1 MTFLH
6 GFRKLLANFLRRLSE
21 YIWPDSD
28 KSCQLMTSSSEIDK
42 FDSVPKGQYD
52 YVPKGTYVF
61 GPMDRFVLM
70 PKNRYRVVLLPG
82 QTVSGDLGVGW
93 VTEDNSPAGYDLLW
107 GNGDNLAAF
116 RAEANHVRDKLTVEI
131 ADVVEKVLHSQAAV
145 VDIGCGVGDLLV
157 EMRRRQTD
165 ISVAGLDFSP
175 KAVEGAQTALP
186 DGTFVQFVIEK
197 TLPYPMASFD
207 LVLCTDVLE
216 HLEHPQAVVA
226 ELVRICRPGGSV
238 FIVVPDGDVD
248 IFLGHYWFWNQ
259 ATLKSFLANWQAEV
273 SRLPI
278 TREFI
283 AHISV

>member
-1 MTFLH
+1 MLK
-6 GFRKLLANFLRRLSE
+6 KLSLALKRRLLP
-21 YIWPDSD
+21 ILKGLIPDGWRLVPTEGFELVPTD
-28 KSCQLMTSSSEIDK
+28 Q
-42 FDSVPKGQYD
+42 FDLVPKGKYD

-82 QTVSGDLGVGW
+82 QTVSGELGVGW

-107 GNGDNLAAF
+107 GDGENLAAF

-131 ADVVEKVLHSQAAV
+131 ANAVEKNLHPQAAV

-157 EMRRRQTD
+157 EMRRRQAD
-165 ISVAGLDFSP
+165 ITVAGLDFSP
-175 KAVEGAQTALP
+175 KAVEGAQTTLP
-186 DGTFVQFVIEK
+186 DGSFMQFVIEK
-197 TLPYPMASFD
+197 HLPYETNAFD
-207 LVLCTDVLE
+207 VVLCTDVLE
-216 HLEHPQAVVA
+216 HLENPQSIVA

-248 IFLGHYWFWNQ
+248 TFLGHYWFWNQ
-259 ATLKSFLANWQAEV
+259 ATLQEFLAEWKATV
-273 SRLPI
+273 TRLPI

-283 AHISV
+283 AHILI

>member
-1 MTFLH
+1 M
-6 GFRKLLANFLRRLSE
+6 APLRRYRKSLAHFLNRLSKR
-21 YIWPDSD
+21 IWANLDQPVETTAGP
-28 KSCQLMTSSSEIDK
+28 TSMDD
-42 FDSVPKGQYD
+42 FDMVPKGQYD

-116 RAEANHVRDKLTVEI
+116 RAEANHVRDELTVEI
-131 ADVVEKVLHSQAAV
+131 ADVVEKGLHSQAAV

-186 DGTFVQFVIEK
+186 DGSFTQFVIAQ
-197 TLPYPMASFD
+197 TLPYETDTFD
-207 LVLCTDVLE
+207 VVLCTDVLE
-216 HLEHPQAVVA
+216 HLEYPQAVVA

-259 ATLKSFLANWQAEV
+259 ATLKSFLADWQAEV
-273 SRLPI
+273 SRLPV